1 MTGLNEMIETFDYY
15 RANPTTMNGHKI
27 LQMIKSG
34 ELQKVL
40 LSAQREIDQVE
51 YDKTFNSP
59 DSRSQMIIDKYE
71 QIMNI
76 VLADCQPRG

>member
-40 LSAQREIDQVE
+40 LSAQHEIDH
-51 YDKTFNSP
+51 
-59 DSRSQMIIDKYE
+59 SRSQMIIDKYE

-76 VLADCQPRG
+76 VMADCQPRG